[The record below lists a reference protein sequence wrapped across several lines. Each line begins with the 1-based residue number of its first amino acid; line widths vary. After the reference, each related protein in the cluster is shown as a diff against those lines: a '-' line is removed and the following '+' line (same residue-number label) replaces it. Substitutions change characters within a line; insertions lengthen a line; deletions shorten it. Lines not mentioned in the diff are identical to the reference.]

1 MTTTSPPP
9 GGPSARSTSGSSGD
23 GSTVADV
30 PDRYPWIAMGIVL
43 IGTFMVILDTTI
55 VNVAL
60 PQIGIELD
68 QRDSIEWVATAYLLA
83 VGISTPASAWLADRH
98 GRRTVFIGSLGL
110 FAVASLAC
118 AMAPGLWALVG
129 FRAVQGAGGGALMV
143 VGMSMIYE
151 LFPPD
156 KRGTALGIWGVA
168 AMAAPAMGPVIGG
181 YIATSVSWRWLFLVN
196 VPIGVV
202 GVIAAIRL
210 LRDTGYR
217 DRRPFDGTGLTLL
230 ALGAL
235 ALLLGFSESSSWG
248 WSSPAVIG
256 LLVAGPVLLALFVA
270 HVLRTDHPVID
281 VRMFATPTFSLSLG
295 IICLFTML
303 QYGRLVF
310 IPIELQTLRGFTPLH
325 VGTLLIA
332 TAAGAAIT
340 MPIGGRMADHIGA
353 RTPVL
358 MGSACLAASALIL
371 ANLTLDTSQPVLVLT
386 LFLGG
391 VGTGLAM
398 MPNTVAGMNSLP
410 GRFVA
415 QAASVRSMAREI
427 AGSMGI
433 AVFAAIVAAQLGGL
447 AVDVTTADGAR
458 EAQAAY
464 NSVFLWAFV
473 AVGVATVAAL
483 FLPGKQATLDTQ
495 AERALEAQAVIEA
508 SRDLE

>member
-9 GGPSARSTSGSSGD
+9 GGPSARSTSGSSGA

-202 GVIAAIRL
+202 GV
-210 LRDTGYR
+210 
-217 DRRPFDGTGLTLL
+217 
-230 ALGAL
+230 
-235 ALLLGFSESSSWG
+235 
-248 WSSPAVIG
+248 
-256 LLVAGPVLLALFVA
+256 LVAGPVLLALFVA